1 MRLLPLK
8 KPKNEFDVDEVV
20 VVAVGVV
27 ISATGVV
34 IIELSVS
41 TSVMAVL
48 IDETTDVERSRP
60 FLFIFKKYLIN

>member
-60 FLFIFKKYLIN
+60 V

>member
-60 FLFIFKKYLIN
+60 FLFIFKKIN

>member
-8 KPKNEFDVDEVV
+8 KPKNEFVVDEVV
-20 VVAVGVV
+20 VVIVGVV
-27 ISATGVV
+27 MSATGVV

-41 TSVMAVL
+41 MSVMAVL

-60 FLFIFKKYLIN
+60 FFI

>member
-8 KPKNEFDVDEVV
+8 KPKNEFVVDEVV
-20 VVAVGVV
+20 VVGVV

-41 TSVMAVL
+41 MSVMAVL

-60 FLFIFKKYLIN
+60 FFI